1 MRFPRINRIRWD
13 KPSAEADRLET
24 LEKMLPADPLLDK
37 G

>member
-13 KPSAEADRLET
+13 KPPAEADRLAT
-24 LEKMLPADPLLDK
+24 LEALLQ